1 LGSSWQ
7 IYGEKFGFG
16 PSCLAQWSQGQI
28 LAQLLARAEYTFG
41 AVLYIKMC
49 VLNIIITTDL
59 ILKNLKK
66 IKYVYSPMSFNISF

>member
-1 LGSSWQ
+1 MGKNLDLV
-7 IYGEKFGFG
+7 
-16 PSCLAQWSQGQI
+16 LAVLPRGWSQGQI

-41 AVLYIKMC
+41 AVLYIKTC